1 MHIKGEDKKVSAE
14 MLSFFKKHYVTNK
27 CVCKNTFYVVNLERR
42 DKNRPFIGN
51 KDKLTSSALRVVKVK
66 VSDIKKEKLGLRESK
81 CD

>member
-42 DKNRPFIGN
+42 DKNQP
-51 KDKLTSSALRVVKVK
+51 LSSVGQRQTYFVCVRVVKV
-66 VSDIKKEKLGLRESK
+66 VT
-81 CD
+81 